1 MFYKIILFDGDT
13 LPCEVDSVIILILPE
28 RKLILGV
35 LAFPCFI
42 T

>member
-13 LPCEVDSVIILILPE
+13 LSYEVNSVILILPV
-28 RKLILGV
+28 RKLILDV